1 MAKEVLE
8 LEVKTNIGKVTK
20 DQKDFNKELKKTE
33 GIIEDVNAEGKNT
46 VSEMQVLGLSINGLK
61 ASWKSAASGAKFL
74 FSSIKLGIASTGVG
88 LLLLAFGALATWF
101 AKTKKGAEVLSVAF
115 KGIGAAVNVIV
126 DRIANFGGGIAKLF
140 SGNIRAGLKDMG
152 NSFKGIGEE
161 IKNDTLL
168 AMALEKSFQ
177 RLTDNQR
184 ALSVETAQRRADIE
198 ELKLIAEDVTKS
210 EEERFNAA
218 EKAFSIETDLLERR
232 IANATEA
239 VRIEKLRL
247 STVLDP
253 EAEALDILA
262 QKEVELATIR
272 GESVTKQIEL
282 NNKINA
288 IKQETINKNIEIAS
302 QNEAEVKAAET
313 LIRELEMIRQKD
325 QNGKDLRALKNE
337 TEDAKA
343 AARLTGTAEEVAEK
357 IRLID
362 LIYDEKY
369 KDLIDKRFDYDV
381 NGNKETG
388 IKVLKTDKEIADA
401 KVAMQFDMANQGL
414 SILASAAGEGTALAR
429 AAAIA
434 QATISGVQGVQNAFT
449 SANANIGATAGTFG
463 AYPVTMAALAGTFAA
478 MNIAKIA
485 SGGKP
490 GGSGGGG
497 GGAAAAT
504 PAPQMMSGSFDITG
518 GVAPEPMKAFVVTD
532 EMTNS
537 QDQLANI
544 RRRATI

>member
-325 QNGKDLRALKNE
+325 QNGKDLRALENE
-337 TEDAKA
+337 TKDAKA

-369 KDLIDKRFDYDV
+369 KDLIDKRFNYEVD
-381 NGNKETG
+381 GNINTG
-388 IKVLKTDKEIADA
+388 KKVLKTDKGIADA
-401 KVAMQFDMANQGL
+401 KAAMAQNGL
-414 SILASAAGEGTALAR
+414 SLIKDIAGESSAIGK
-429 AAAIA
+429 AAAIT
-434 QATISGVQGVQNAFT
+434 QTTISGIQSVQEAFKSG
-449 SANANIGATAGTFG
+449 SANVPMMTATGGTFG
-463 AYPVTMAALAGTFAA
+463 FIQAGLAGAFSAVQ
-478 MNIAKIA
+478 IAKIA
-485 SGGKP
+485 GV
-490 GGSGGGG
+490 GGGG
-497 GGAAAAT
+497 GGGGVGGGGGASAAAT
-504 PAPQMMSGSFDITG
+504 PAPQMMSGAFDITG